1 MVLRVMLRCGSYDYF
16 GLLGTGALYNG
27 QSSLGIST
35 PSNYALTWEKVAEL
49 NGGFSARVFNRLS
62 LGFDVYHKKT
72 SDMLMSIPYSYT
84 TGFGDGPGN
93 IGSMKNTGFDFDF
106 ALDLMKTKDILWTLK
121 ANVNYNK
128 NEITELFA
136 VVILM

>member
-1 MVLRVMLRCGSYDYF
+1 
-16 GLLGTGALYNG
+16 
-27 QSSLGIST
+27 
-35 PSNYALTWEKVAEL
+35 
-49 NGGFSARVFNRLS
+49 
-62 LGFDVYHKKT
+62 
-72 SDMLMSIPYSYT
+72 
-84 TGFGDGPGN
+84 
-93 IGSMKNTGFDFDF
+93 MKNTGFDFDF